1 MRPKNVGKKK
11 LGYKQYESLL
21 ADAHRKLDILA
32 QRVHELQTY
41 FIGYV
46 EYKGDKIS
54 FTEFIESK
62 VKKIEKNNETSHKG
76 KNIKSEKSKR
86 YEKIKSS

>member
-21 ADAHRKLDILA
+21 SDAHKKIDILA
-32 QRVHELQTY
+32 QRMHELQTY

-46 EYKGDKIS
+46 EYKGDNV
-54 FTEFIESK
+54 EYNGWLN
-62 VKKIEKNNETSHKG
+62 KKIQETKNEVQKNDKANEQHMEPSTADQ
-76 KNIKSEKSKR
+76 R
-86 YEKIKSS
+86 

>member
-21 ADAHRKLDILA
+21 SEAHRKLEIMA
-32 QRVHELQTY
+32 HKVQELQTY

-46 EYKGDKIS
+46 EFEGNNVKFNGWMNDRLKELKDEIQKNDKADEQHMEPS
-54 FTEFIESK
+54 TADQ
-62 VKKIEKNNETSHKG
+62 G
-76 KNIKSEKSKR
+76 
-86 YEKIKSS
+86 